1 VALKLRDLYP
11 ATDRARVDAKVTT
24 AFIER
29 LVEQVTTGFRGDVGV
44 VPRQFLRAFVNHL
57 DLVDEHPDY
66 DPMAASGFSP
76 AALTPEEE
84 HALAGTSYELD
95 ADDALVPRE
104 DVW

>member
-1 VALKLRDLYP
+1 MALKLRDLYP
-11 ATDRARVDAKVTT
+11 AADRARVDAKVTT

-29 LVEQVTTGFRGDVGV
+29 LVQEVTSGFRGDVGV
-44 VPRQFLRAFVNHL
+44 VPRQFLRAFVHHL
-57 DLVDEHPDY
+57 DLVDENADY

-84 HALAGTSYELD
+84 HAIAGTAFALD
-95 ADDALVPRE
+95 EADLVAKE